1 MKSRKILLALIAS
14 CVAVSL
20 YTKYNAN
27 ANAPQRMPGFK
38 GATDWLHGKAVTPDD
53 LRGKVVLVDFYTSR
67 CSNCLAAVPHVSEL
81 YRRYKGK
88 GLVVVG
94 VHTPEF
100 EEERNLQL
108 IEKTARRLGVE
119 YPVAIDNDHAIWN
132 LYHNQYWPNLML
144 FDKTGKLVYAHA
156 GEGDYEQTEQAVQT
170 LCNTSAI

>member
-1 MKSRKILLALIAS
+1 MVSKKLLLTLIAS
-14 CVAVSL
+14 CVAI
-20 YTKYNAN
+20 YTKCSANAN
-27 ANAPQRMPGFK
+27 ANAPERIPGFK
-38 GATDWLHGKAVTPDD
+38 GATAWLRGKAVGQDD

-67 CSNCLAAVPHVSEL
+67 CSNCLAAVPHISEL
-81 YRRYKGK
+81 HRRYKDR

-100 EEERNLQL
+100 EEERDPKL
-108 IEKTARRLGVE
+108 IEKTAQRLGVE

-156 GEGDYEQTEQAVQT
+156 GEGDYEQTEQAVQA
-170 LCNTSAI
+170 LCNAPTI

>member
-14 CVAVSL
+14 CVAISL

-38 GATDWLHGKAVTPDD
+38 GATDWLHGKVVTPDD

-88 GLVVVG
+88 VLVVVG

-119 YPVAIDNDHAIWN
+119 YPVAIDNDHAI
-132 LYHNQYWPNLML
+132 
-144 FDKTGKLVYAHA
+144 
-156 GEGDYEQTEQAVQT
+156 
-170 LCNTSAI
+170 